1 MHRLL
6 YLCLFVFCCAVP
18 ALAQDAVKAD
28 PKHYKVEFQNAT
40 VRVLRVHYGPHEKSV
55 WHSHPNAVA
64 IAVTD
69 AHVKF
74 NLPGGKSVEQNMTAG
89 KAMWTPAGRHLP
101 ENLSDS
107 DFEVILIEMKAK
119 RRTTGVKKPTG
130 EPTAGNG
137 GKKS

>member
-1 MHRLL
+1 MHRVL
-6 YLCLFVFCCAVP
+6 YLCLFVFACAVP

-40 VRVLRVHYGPHEKSV
+40 VRVLRIHYGPHEKSV

-69 AHVKF
+69 AHIKF
-74 NLPGGKSVEQNMTAG
+74 NLPGGKSQEQNFTAG
-89 KAMWTPAGRHLP
+89 QTVWTPAGKHLP

-107 DFEVILIEMKAK
+107 DFEVILVEMKAK
-119 RRTTGVKKPTG
+119 RRTTVKKPTAPP
-130 EPTAGNG
+130 ESGNG